1 MGGVIE
7 TTRAGGASGTVAP
20 EQPAV
25 LSGGAMP
32 SEPSGG
38 ETVVTADTSAPRLIL
53 ELEAGHRLVLTAN
66 DILIIVTVGMLI
78 ANIILASGV
87 VGE

>member
-1 MGGVIE
+1 MQA
-7 TTRAGGASGTVAP
+7 TTADAGTAP
-20 EQPAV
+20 AGPDQPAV
-25 LSGGAMP
+25 MSGNAAP

-38 ETVVTADTSAPRLIL
+38 ETVATADTSAPRLIL

-66 DILIIVTVGMLI
+66 DILIIVTVGMLV
-78 ANIILASGV
+78 ANIILATGA